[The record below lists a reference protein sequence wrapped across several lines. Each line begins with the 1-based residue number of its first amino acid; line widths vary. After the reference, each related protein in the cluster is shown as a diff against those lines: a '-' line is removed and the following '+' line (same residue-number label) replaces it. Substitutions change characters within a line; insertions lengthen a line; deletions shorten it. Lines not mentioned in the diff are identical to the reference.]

1 MIGSDI
7 AKRYAK
13 AFFDIAAEEQ
23 NYEGYY
29 SELKSFSSLIDE
41 NSDLREFLANPVFD
55 QSEKKSVVEQ
65 ILSRVRVS
73 AMTANFLRL
82 LVDKKRIGIAGEI
95 AESYRQLMDNKLRK
109 VRVSVKTA
117 FPLDGDIAGNLKRK
131 IAEMTG
137 KEVEMSIEEDGA
149 LIGGVVVRV
158 GDTLYD
164 GSIKTQLNNIR
175 KLLGEEI

>member
-1 MIGSDI
+1 LIGSDI

-29 SELKSFSSLIDE
+29 NELRAFASLVEE
-41 NSDLREFLANPVFD
+41 NRDLREFLANPVFD
-55 QSEKKSVVEQ
+55 QSEKKAVIEQ
-65 ILSRVRVS
+65 ILARVRMS

-82 LVDKKRIGIAGEI
+82 LVDKKRIGIIGEI
-95 AESYRQLMDNKLRK
+95 TESYRQLMDSKLRR
-109 VRVSVKTA
+109 VRVAVKTA
-117 FPLDGDIAGNLKRK
+117 FPMDGDIAANLKQR

-137 KEVEMSIEEDGA
+137 KEVEMTIEEDRS